1 MGAKQVQCFVT
12 LQGWQQGFKC
22 RGGAVERNS
31 TTTNGFAPLPTSR
44 TQTLYV
50 VWSEDIIS
58 SFCMYFISL
67 SRRFLNILFIETYS
81 FLFNYRY
88 QLVFPY
94 NWRETIRTWLWITTE
109 DYSIL
114 KSLFSRLK
122 VLTHLAIRFY
132 YYTLLLHAF
141 FLCYKIVKCLD
152 FCSGSYLCVGDCGT
166 WGGCCHTTCSGEA
179 VRHF

>member
-1 MGAKQVQCFVT
+1 MGAKQVPCFVT

-94 NWRETIRTWLWITTE
+94 NWRETIQTWLWITTE

-114 KSLFSRLK
+114 KAYFQDSLSDQ
-122 VLTHLAIRFY
+122 V
-132 YYTLLLHAF
+132 LLLYSTFACLFPCYIWLRGLLPYHIF
-141 FLCYKIVKCLD
+141 RRGCSSFLI
-152 FCSGSYLCVGDCGT
+152 
-166 WGGCCHTTCSGEA
+166 
-179 VRHF
+179 

>member
-1 MGAKQVQCFVT
+1 MGAKQVKCSVT
-12 LQGWQQGFKC
+12 LQGWQQGFEC
-22 RGGAVERNS
+22 RGGTVERNS

-58 SFCMYFISL
+58 SFCMYFISF
-67 SRRFLNILFIETYS
+67 SWCFLDILFIETYS

-94 NWRETIRTWLWITTE
+94 NWRETIQTWLWITTE

-141 FLCYKIVKCLD
+141 FSCYKIVKCLD
-152 FCSGSYLCVGDCGT
+152 FCSGSFLCVGDCGT
-166 WGGCCHTTCSGEA
+166 WGDCCHTTCSGEA
-179 VRHF
+179 VHHF